1 MSFHYRYRK
10 QIIIVCLV
18 LLFLGF
24 FTYIGVDKYLKNKKE
39 IEDTNL
45 IIPKKNIE
53 YDDKEKTSDKYLL
66 VDIKGEVNTPGIY
79 ELVDG
84 SRVID
89 VINKANGLTE
99 NANTSII
106 NLSKKIKDEMVI
118 IIYSNQEVEDFLKTK
133 EIENKKI
140 ESCIQPDQNSLI
152 NDACIDSSENTE
164 LTLKVSINNASI
176 EDLMTLPGI
185 GEAKAKSIIEYRD
198 ANGGFKAIEEI
209 QNVSG
214 IGENVFAKIKE
225 FITI

>member
-53 YDDKEKTSDKYLL
+53 DDDKEKTSDKYLL